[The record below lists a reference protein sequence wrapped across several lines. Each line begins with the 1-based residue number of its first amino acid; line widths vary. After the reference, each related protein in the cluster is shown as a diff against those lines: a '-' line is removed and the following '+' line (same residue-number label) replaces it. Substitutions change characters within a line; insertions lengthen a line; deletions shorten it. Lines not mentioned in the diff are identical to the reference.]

1 MTVRVYRST
10 DYGHPVLTGTAGTL
24 LALLKA
30 CLVDGYGANTVSV
43 LTQSGGVA
51 TATCANAHGMPL
63 GTSAKRTISGANESG
78 YNIEAT
84 VTSTGTNTF
93 TYTVAGGTP
102 ASATGSISVKCAGSG
117 WTKPIAD
124 SGNIGMFKQPAGSNG
139 FCLRV
144 DDVSTANVARVVAYE
159 SMASLASGANAF
171 PTDVQF
177 PSGMYMLKSASS
189 DSVER
194 AWVLYCNGP
203 LFYLVVNQSSIAVW
217 SASSN
222 MGFGDFPSYR
232 SGDVFN
238 TILIGSANPS
248 SHALQTLSTSFTS
261 ALVGHYVARTHAQTG
276 TSVPCNK
283 GADSFK
289 GAVQTSMGV
298 AGQAYPAPADGGLYV
313 SPVWISENENST
325 VRGVL
330 PGIYAPLHARPLATG
345 DIWVPTGDLA
355 GKTFEAINA
364 PGSSQMFFEI
374 SDTW

>member
-30 CLVDGYGANTVSV
+30 CLVDGYGANSISV

-51 TATCANAHGMPL
+51 TATCTNAHGMPL
-63 GTSAKRTISGANESG
+63 GTSVKRTISGANEAG
-78 YNIEAT
+78 YNVEAT
-84 VTSTGTNTF
+84 VTSTGTSTF
-93 TYTVAGGTP
+93 TYAVVGGTP
-102 ASATGSISVKCAGSG
+102 AAATGTISVKCAGSG

-144 DDVSTANVARVVAYE
+144 DDVASANTARVVGYE

-171 PTDVQF
+171 PTDIQV
-177 PSGMYMLKSASS
+177 PSGLYISKSSTS

-194 AWVLYCNGP
+194 AWILYCNGP
-203 LFYLVVNQSSIAVW
+203 LFYLVINQSGVADW
-217 SASSN
+217 SASSA
-222 MGFGDFPSYR
+222 MCFGDFSSYR
-232 SGDVFN
+232 SGDSFN
-238 TILIGSANPS
+238 TIL
-248 SHALQTLSTSFTS
+248 TS
-261 ALVGHYVARTHAQTG
+261 ATTASAAASNLQSLVATITTGLTGHYVARTHAQSG

-289 GAVQTSMGV
+289 GAGQTSMGT

-313 SPVWISENENST
+313 SPVWISENST

-330 PGIYAPLHARPLATG
+330 PGIYSPLHARPLATG
-345 DIWVPTGDLA
+345 DIWVPTGDLV
-355 GKTFEAINA
+355 GKTFEAINSQS
-364 PGSSQMFFEI
+364 SSQMFFEI

>member
-51 TATCANAHGMPL
+51 TATCANAHGIPL
-63 GTSAKRTISGANESG
+63 GTSAKRTISGANEAG

-144 DDVSTANVARVVAYE
+144 DDVATANVARVVAYE

-177 PSGMYMLKSASS
+177 PSGLYMLKSASY

-203 LFYLVVNQSSIAVW
+203 LFYLVVNQSSIADW

-222 MGFGDFPSYR
+222 MGFGDFSSYR

-238 TILIGSANPS
+238 TILIGSPYSS
-248 SHALQTLSTSFTS
+248 SHALQTLSASFTS

-289 GAVQTSMGV
+289 GAGQTSMGT

-313 SPVWISENENST
+313 SPVWIGENST

-330 PGIYAPLHARPLATG
+330 PGIYDPLHARPLDTG